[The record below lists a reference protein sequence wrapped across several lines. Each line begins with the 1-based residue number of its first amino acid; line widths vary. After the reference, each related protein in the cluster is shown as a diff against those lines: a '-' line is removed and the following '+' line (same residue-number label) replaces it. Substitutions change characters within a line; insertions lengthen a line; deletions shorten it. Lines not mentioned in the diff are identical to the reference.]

1 MYDYFFLLRRSLCVP
16 LAAFEPTDGM
26 GSARQWRTRTPTIA
40 GGLADRVWTLG
51 EMLMC
56 RVPLCPQSQA
66 LYAMIKNDAH
76 ETVGARSVR
85 NRAKQDEQGFEIL
98 IRKR

>member
-1 MYDYFFLLRRSLCVP
+1 
-16 LAAFEPTDGM
+16 
-26 GSARQWRTRTPTIA
+26 
-40 GGLADRVWTLG
+40 
-51 EMLMC
+51 MC